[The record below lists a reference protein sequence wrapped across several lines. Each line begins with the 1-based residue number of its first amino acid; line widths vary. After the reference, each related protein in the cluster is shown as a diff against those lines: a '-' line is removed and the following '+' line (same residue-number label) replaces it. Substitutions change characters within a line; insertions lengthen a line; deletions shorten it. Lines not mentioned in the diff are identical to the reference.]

1 MYITIYICIINIL
14 YIRHD
19 EYRLIL
25 NDFRMILDQTGNHAM
40 RPKKSDQSPGVQSG
54 SFQVPLLLLW
64 LKYIN

>member
-1 MYITIYICIINIL
+1 
-14 YIRHD
+14 
-19 EYRLIL
+19 
-25 NDFRMILDQTGNHAM
+25 MILDQTGNHAM